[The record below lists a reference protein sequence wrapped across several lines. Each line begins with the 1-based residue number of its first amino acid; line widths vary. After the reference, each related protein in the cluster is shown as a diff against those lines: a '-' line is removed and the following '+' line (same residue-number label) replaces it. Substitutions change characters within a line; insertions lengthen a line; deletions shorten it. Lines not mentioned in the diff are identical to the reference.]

1 MRFQLPFHRPALRAA
16 CGAMLLSTVL
26 TGCLGLPSV
35 TGALGPQQ
43 NQFEQGIRTIDLIF
57 ASTRPGEAGEGD
69 GQALPKARFARRS
82 ITVPPGHQPGVIE
95 RPSILA
101 ESRKRHFTLASRSP
115 LGGAVTPLA
124 AEMLAARG
132 DGGRDVLVYVH
143 GFNTDPSEA
152 GFRLAQIVAD
162 TGFAGVPVLFTWPSR
177 SSIFGYGADR
187 ERATSSRDA
196 LERLLVELSVT
207 PGAGRVHIVAHSM
220 GTWLAMEALRQ
231 AAIGGQGSLNGKI
244 GEVMLAHP
252 DLDIDVFRAQLAR
265 IGRADNISL
274 FVASDDRALALSR
287 RLAGQVRLGAAD
299 LTDKATREDVTALG
313 VRVYDLTERG
323 SDTFR
328 HATFADAPQV
338 VRVIGARLKDAPVR
352 DAATAADMA
361 PAL

>member
-1 MRFQLPFHRPALRAA
+1 MRFQLHGPMLRSV
-16 CGAMLLSTVL
+16 CGAMLLGVML
-26 TGCLGLPSV
+26 AGCLGLPSM
-35 TGALGPQQ
+35 TGALGAREDQST
-43 NQFEQGIRTIDLIF
+43 QGIRSVDLIF
-57 ASTRPGEAGEGD
+57 ASTRPGDVGEGD
-69 GQALPKARFARRS
+69 GQAQPRARFSRRS

-95 RPSILA
+95 RPSVLA
-101 ESRKRHFTLASRSP
+101 ESRKRHFTLADR
-115 LGGAVTPLA
+115 TPLTGSVSA
-124 AEMLAARG
+124 LVAEMLAARG
-132 DGGRDVLVYVH
+132 ESGRDVLVYVH
-143 GFNTDPSEA
+143 GFNTDPREA
-152 GFRLAQIVAD
+152 SFRLAQIVTD

-196 LERLLVELSVT
+196 LERLLVDLSAVQ
-207 PGAGRVHIVAHSM
+207 GSGRVHIVAHSM

-231 AAIGGQGSLNGKI
+231 AAIAGQGNLNGKI

-299 LTDKATREDVTALG
+299 LTDKATREEVTALG

-352 DAATAADMA
+352 DAGATAADMV